1 MTNQF
6 KEQDG
11 RLIVALDGEVDLSR
25 APETRRLLLD
35 CVARG
40 QEILVDL
47 SGVTY
52 IDSSG
57 IASLVEALQ
66 EAGKKGIGL
75 GLVAVIAVSDDA
87 RKVFELARLDK
98 VFTIHSDL
106 DTALANSKG
115 LAG

>member
-1 MTNQF
+1 MTEQIR
-6 KEQDG
+6 EQDG
-11 RLIVALDGEVDLSR
+11 KLIIALDAEVDLNR
-25 APETRRLLLD
+25 APEIRRLLLG

-40 QEILVDL
+40 LDVLVDL

-66 EAGKKGIGL
+66 EAGKNGVGL
-75 GLVAVIAVSDDA
+75 GLVAVSQDA

-98 VFTIHSDL
+98 VFAIHADL
-106 DTALANSKG
+106 DTG
-115 LAG
+115 LAAG

>member
-1 MTNQF
+1 MTEQF
-6 KEQDG
+6 REQDD
-11 RLIVALDGEVDLSR
+11 RLIVALDGDVDLNR
-25 APETRRLLLD
+25 APEIRRLLLD

-40 QEILVDL
+40 LDVLVDL

-66 EAGKKGIGL
+66 EAGKNGTGL
-75 GLVAVIAVSDDA
+75 GLVAVSDDA

-98 VFTIHSDL
+98 VFAIHLDL
-106 DTALANSKG
+106 DTALADNKG

>member
-1 MTNQF
+1 MTDHIR
-6 KEQDG
+6 EQDD
-11 RLIVALDGEVDLSR
+11 RLIVALDGDVDLNR
-25 APETRRLLLD
+25 APEIRRLLLD
-35 CVARG
+35 CVARRLDV
-40 QEILVDL
+40 LVDL

-66 EAGKKGIGL
+66 EAGKNGTGL
-75 GLVAVIAVSDDA
+75 GLVAVSDDA

-98 VFTIHSDL
+98 VFAIHSDL
-106 DTALANSKG
+106 DTALADSKG